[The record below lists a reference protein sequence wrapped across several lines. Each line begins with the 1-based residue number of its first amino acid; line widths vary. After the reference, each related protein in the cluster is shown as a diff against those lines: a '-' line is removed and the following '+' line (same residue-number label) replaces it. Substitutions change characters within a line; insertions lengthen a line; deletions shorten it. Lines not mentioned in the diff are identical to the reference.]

1 LRLILQ
7 SMAILGTA
15 AALAAC
21 ASGASISAT
30 ALDPARCQALKADL
44 DAADSSGTSALAAQ
58 MADGTSLS
66 PEQRSQVD
74 AYHAALDAY
83 VGGNCHTA
91 GK

>member
-1 LRLILQ
+1 MKTLIL
-7 SMAILGTA
+7 ILTA

-21 ASGASISAT
+21 ARGASRPAT
-30 ALDPARCQALKADL
+30 ALDPGRCQALKADL